1 MMNRSV
7 YSSVILFVFD
17 LAVAAGAVFLA
28 KYIERWL
35 PGVSLPDELLWF
47 KGSVYAG
54 VGVVCF
60 YFQDLYNWRYWRR
73 TSELTSSILLGGGLA
88 LIVLA
93 LIYYIIPTVGLERNV
108 LLGAMLI
115 SLGAS
120 FVIRAGYL
128 KFRFIDRRASRIVIL
143 GDGDNA
149 KFLLREIRAGG
160 YPVILEGYIGRNNWD
175 LASRCLGDISDMH
188 RIIREV
194 EPDLLV
200 VAPDGWRGTLPID
213 DLLHIKLT
221 ACDVIDAPSFYE
233 RVTGRILVEEIR
245 PSSIIFTRGFLSSS
259 LQDAVKRGFDV
270 FFALLGIVLTFPIM
284 VLTVLA
290 IRIDSPGPIFYLQ
303 QRVGMDGRDFR
314 LSKFRS
320 MRQDAEKKGP
330 QWASQNDPR
339 VTRVGRIIRKLRIDE
354 LPQFI
359 NVLKNDMSFVGPRPE
374 RRYFVDQLEK
384 VIPYYALRLHAKPG
398 ITGWAQINY
407 PYGDTIEDAKEKLKY
422 ELFYMKHRSLWLD
435 LVIIFQTVKVAV
447 KARGSQ

>member
-1 MMNRSV
+1 MTRSV
-7 YSSVILFVFD
+7 YSAVLLFVLD
-17 LAVAAGAVFLA
+17 LAIAAGSVFLA
-28 KYIERWL
+28 KYLQRLL
-35 PGVSLPDELLWF
+35 PGISLPDEVIWLKSSIF
-47 KGSVYAG
+47 STAG
-54 VGVVCF
+54 VICF

-93 LIYYIIPTVGLERNV
+93 VIYYVIPAVGLERDV
-108 LLGAMLI
+108 LLGALLI
-115 SLGAS
+115 TLSAS
-120 FVIRAGYL
+120 FIIREVYL
-128 KFRFIDRRASRIVIL
+128 KLRFADSRGTRIVVL

-149 KFLLREIRAGG
+149 KFLFREIRSGG
-160 YPVILEGYIGRNNWD
+160 HPVIFEGYIGRNNWD
-175 LASRCLGDISDMH
+175 LPSRCLGDVSELH
-188 RIIREV
+188 RIIKEI

-213 DLLHIKLT
+213 DLLNIKLT
-221 ACDVIDAPSFYE
+221 ACDVIDAPNFYE
-233 RVTGRILVEEIR
+233 RITGRILVEEIR
-245 PSSIIFTRGFLSSS
+245 PSSIIFTRGFLSSP

-284 VLTVLA
+284 ILTAIA
-290 IRIDSPGPIFYLQ
+290 IRLDSPGPIFYLQ
-303 QRVGMDGRDFR
+303 QRVGKDGKDFNVI
-314 LSKFRS
+314 KFRS
-320 MRQDAEKKGP
+320 MRQDAERKGP
-330 QWASQNDPR
+330 QWASENDPR

-359 NVLKNDMSFVGPRPE
+359 NVLKSDMSFVGPRPE

-398 ITGWAQINY
+398 ITGWAQVNY
-407 PYGDTIEDAKEKLKY
+407 PYGDTIEDAREKLKF

-435 LVIIFQTVKVAV
+435 LVIIFQTIKVAV